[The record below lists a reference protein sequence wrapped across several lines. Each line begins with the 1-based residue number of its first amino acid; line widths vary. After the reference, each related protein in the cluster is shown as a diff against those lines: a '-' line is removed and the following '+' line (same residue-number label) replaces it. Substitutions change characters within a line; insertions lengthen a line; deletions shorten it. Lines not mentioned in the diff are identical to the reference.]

1 MKEKILPPREWGRKD
16 AGAKLW
22 YRKDEMCFPPKKMK
36 GRMPV
41 ENPARP
47 SAFALSGAGRR
58 PTGKKTGRQ
67 HKTMER
73 NVIQILF
80 SGQ

>member
-1 MKEKILPPREWGRKD
+1 MGQEGCWCEVVVSEGRD
-16 AGAKLW
+16 VFPAEENEGPDTR
-22 YRKDEMCFPPKKMK
+22 RKPGK
-36 GRMPV
+36 
-41 ENPARP
+41 
-47 SAFALSGAGRR
+47 AFGFCLIGAGRR